1 MPRYRISENDIR
13 GYTDEEQENVI
24 KTERQRMSHYVFDT
38 EKWPLFEFKAFRT
51 DEEEY
56 YLFVGIDLLIA
67 DGGSVRIFIRQL
79 LDFYY
84 DRFDKNRQ
92 NAFTFK
98 DYVEALNDF
107 SESSTYKEDKDYWM
121 EQISLIPP
129 APMLPLQ
136 KDPSVIR
143 KPQFARIEK
152 VIPNQNGMFFK
163 RKQKRKA

>member
-107 SESSTYKEDKDYWM
+107 SESSTYKEDK
-121 EQISLIPP
+121 ETVQEAFRGLI
-129 APMLPLQ
+129 A
-136 KDPSVIR
+136 DGVY
-143 KPQFARIEK
+143 AEK
-152 VIPNQNGMFFK
+152 LWE
-163 RKQKRKA
+163 